1 MRVTCLGLRAG
12 QCRHVDQDSGI
23 HFLSAVFSLSL
34 VRLEVNWLCHDLSF
48 WKVSCPPIM
57 MVHLLSAWVQPYYR
71 GVILRT
77 SSQGWCWTRAVLG
90 SSWRGLRWSSY
101 LTLKH
106 RQCVLGQL
114 KGDEDGGTQGPGE
127 IQDRESSHIH
137 FVCSDPPG
145 FFLSWSERL
154 SLKKLKEKEKLSSS
168 DLYSSGYKI
177 FWSHGSFEVL
187 WI

>member
-1 MRVTCLGLRAG
+1 MSSAMEA
-12 QCRHVDQDSGI
+12 SGI
-23 HFLSAVFSLSL
+23 QSNFPILQTRKLKQSHEGDLPRAACWPVQTCGPDPGILFLSTMFSLSL
-34 VRLEVNWLCHDLSF
+34 MRLEVNWLCHDLSF

-77 SSQGWCWTRAVLG
+77 SSLGWCWTRAVLG

-106 RQCVLGQL
+106 RQCILGQL

-154 SLKKLKEKEKLSSS
+154 SLKN
-168 DLYSSGYKI
+168 
-177 FWSHGSFEVL
+177 
-187 WI
+187 